1 MRDPPD
7 LARCPVDGVPLLL
20 VVYGGVVILGCE
32 LCDCLAFYAPR
43 EPLEPSSGRND
54 QPPAPFLTA
63 PAAPTCYAEAV
74 RAYAVRAH
82 E

>member
-1 MRDPPD
+1 
-7 LARCPVDGVPLLL
+7 
-20 VVYGGVVILGCE
+20 VILGCE

-63 PAAPTCYAEAV
+63 AAAPTCYAEAV